1 MTRFAL
7 RRRSL
12 AAVLGLS
19 AALVLAPVA
28 TASAASATE
37 VSTVSSVIKP
47 TEVYDW
53 AEVYFGNGEIAQGQ
67 TLQVTVSDLLTG
79 RVITATL
86 GDGAIVVPDIPAAD
100 HYGDTGFAVVIPAD
114 FPVGVHNLTI
124 ATNEFEPI
132 EIPIT
137 VIAGDA
143 PIVDP
148 TQPAPTATTPA
159 TEQPT
164 LPGDETEPTGSA
176 NSAAPSASQI
186 EPPVPVTAVYGVLG
200 GIVVII
206 IVTAIVRR
214 ARKDAA

>member
-19 AALVLAPVA
+19 AVLVLAPVA
-28 TASAASATE
+28 TAPAASATE

-124 ATNEFEPI
+124 ATDEFEPI
-132 EIPIT
+132 VIPIT

-148 TQPAPTATTPA
+148 TQPAPTATNPG

-164 LPGDETEPTGSA
+164 LPGDETEPAGSA
-176 NSAAPSASQI
+176 TPGTPGASQI

-214 ARKDAA
+214 ARKDPA